1 MTSLTNCQDP
11 AGQML
16 ICQNDLPIHD
26 VMVGNGSVA
35 FVLQRQ
41 KEKLETVSMFEPKFR
56 IQTDYED
63 QGDAFDDFEQ
73 AIPLMSEEEERQ
85 LSEADI
91 PDNLPILPLKNTV
104 LFPGVVIPI
113 TVGRDRSLALV
124 KEAYETDKTIGVIAQ
139 KDESVENPSPEDLF
153 EIGTVARIL
162 KLIKMPDGS
171 KSVVIQ
177 GKTIF
182 SVDRYTRE
190 TPFYRADITPYG
202 QEMDLSG
209 VELDASMRSVKET
222 ATRIVNLSPNIPS
235 EASIAINNISSPTF
249 LLNFISSNLQV
260 SISEKQE
267 LLEIRTFSSRLQKVM
282 AFLHK
287 ELQVLNLSEEI
298 RSKVKTDIDEQQR
311 DFYLRQQ
318 MKAIQE
324 ALGEDSEQKDVE
336 ELRKRLKEKKGLSE
350 EAIGTVEKELQRLEM
365 TPSSSPNY
373 GIIHSYLEWIL
384 DLPWGE
390 YSKDKLDL
398 KRARRILD
406 EDHYGLEKVK
416 KRIVEYL
423 AVLKL
428 KKDMKAPILCFYGPP
443 GVGKTSLGKSI
454 ARALNRKFE
463 RFSLGGIHDE
473 AEIRGHRRTYIGAL
487 PGRIIRAMKKAGTGN
502 PVLMLDEIDKVR
514 SDFRGDPTSALLE
527 VLDPEQNNSFSDNYL
542 ELEYDLSRVL
552 FIATANSLET
562 IPPPLR
568 DRMEIIP
575 ISGYTLQEKGQIAR
589 KYLIPKQIKE
599 NGLSREQI
607 HLSKAAIERVIEE
620 YTRESGVRNLEREIG
635 SLCRNVA
642 SRIASGEID
651 SHRIGKR
658 DIPEILGKRKYFSDV
673 AERTLVPGVATGL
686 AWTPYGGD
694 ILFIEASVSKG
705 AGKMHITGQL
715 GDVMK
720 ESAMLALSYLRANAS
735 GLGIPE
741 DAFKYWDLHV
751 HVPQGAVP
759 KDGPSAGIALF
770 SAIASI
776 FTQRKVK
783 GTLAMT
789 GEITLRGLV
798 LPVGGIKEKVL
809 AARRAGIESVLLPG
823 KNEKD
828 VEEIEQEVIGDLK
841 IHYLQRMDPLLDL
854 VLDKEP
860 VNDPE
865 TFFAVPESHKQRVDR
880 SDTNKD
886 AAGEIAAM
894 E

>member
-1 MTSLTNCQDP
+1 
-11 AGQML
+11 
-16 ICQNDLPIHD
+16 
-26 VMVGNGSVA
+26 
-35 FVLQRQ
+35 
-41 KEKLETVSMFEPKFR
+41 MFEPKLR
-56 IQTDYED
+56 IHTTYDD

-85 LSEADI
+85 LSEAEI
-91 PDNLPILPLKNTV
+91 PDNLPILALKNTV
-104 LFPGVVIPI
+104 LFPGVVVPI
-113 TVGRDRSLALV
+113 TVGRDQSLALV
-124 KEAYETDKTIGVIAQ
+124 KEAYETDKTIGVLAQ
-139 KDESVENPSPEDLF
+139 KDENVEDPVPDDLYQT
-153 EIGTVARIL
+153 GTVAQIL

-182 SVDRYTRE
+182 SVNEFTQTD
-190 TPFYRADITPYG
+190 PFFRADVEGYP
-202 QEMDLSG
+202 QQMDISG
-209 VELDASMRSVKET
+209 LELDASIRSIKET
-222 ATRIVNLSPNIPS
+222 ATKIVNLSPNIPS

-260 SISEKQE
+260 SLQEKQE
-267 LLEIRTFSSRLQKVM
+267 LLEIRTFSKRLEKVM
-282 AFLHK
+282 EYLNK

-324 ALGEDSEQKDVE
+324 ALGEDSEQKEVE
-336 ELRKRLKEKKGLSE
+336 ELRERLAKKKGLSD
-350 EAIGTVEKELQRLEM
+350 EALKTVEKELQRLEM

-373 GIIHSYLEWIL
+373 GIIHSYIEWII

-390 YSKDKLDL
+390 FSKDKLDL
-398 KRARRILD
+398 KRARKILD

-416 KRIVEYL
+416 KRIIEYL

-454 ARALNRKFE
+454 ARALNREFE

-487 PGRIIRAMKKAGTGN
+487 PGRILRAMKKAGTAN

-527 VLDPEQNNSFSDNYL
+527 VLDPEQNDSFSDNYL
-542 ELEYDLSRVL
+542 EMDYDLSKVL

-562 IPPPLR
+562 IPAPLR

-575 ISGYTLQEKGQIAR
+575 ISGYTLHEKSEIAK
-589 KYLIPKQIKE
+589 KYLIPKQIEE
-599 NGLSREQI
+599 NGLTKDLISI
-607 HLSKAAIERVIEE
+607 TPAAIVRVIEE

-635 SLCRNVA
+635 ALCRNVA
-642 SRIASGEID
+642 SRIASDEIE
-651 SHRIGKR
+651 SCKIGKS
-658 DIPEILGKRKYFSDV
+658 DVPDILGKRKYFSEV
-673 AERTLVPGVATGL
+673 AERTTVPGVATGL

-694 ILFIEASVSKG
+694 ILFIEASVSQG
-705 AGKMHITGQL
+705 NGKMNITGQL
-715 GDVMK
+715 GDVMR
-720 ESAMLALSYLRANAS
+720 ESAMLALSYLRANS
-735 GLGIPE
+735 DRFGIPE
-741 DAFKYWDLHV
+741 SAFRYWDVHI

-759 KDGPSAGIALF
+759 KDGPSAGVALL
-770 SAIASI
+770 SALASI
-776 FTQRKVK
+776 YTQRKVR

-809 AARRAGIESVLLPG
+809 AAKRAGINKVLLPG

-828 VEEIEQEVIGDLK
+828 VEEIEKDVIGDLEVT
-841 IHYLQRMDPLLDL
+841 YLERMDPLLDL
-854 VLDKEP
+854 VLESEP
-860 VNDPE
+860 ETDPE
-865 TFFAVPESHKQRVDR
+865 AFFTVSEAHKNRVEGFR
-880 SDTNKD
+880 SVEEP
-886 AAGEIAAM
+886 AE
-894 E
+894 

>member
-1 MTSLTNCQDP
+1 
-11 AGQML
+11 
-16 ICQNDLPIHD
+16 
-26 VMVGNGSVA
+26 
-35 FVLQRQ
+35 
-41 KEKLETVSMFEPKFR
+41 MFEPRFKIRASF
-56 IQTDYED
+56 ED
-63 QGDAFDDFEQ
+63 QNEGFDDFEQ
-73 AIPLMSEEEERQ
+73 AIPLMSEEEERR
-85 LSEADI
+85 LTESEI

-104 LFPGVVIPI
+104 LFPGVVVPI

-124 KEAYETDKTIGVIAQ
+124 KEAYETDKTIGVVTQ
-139 KDESVENPSPEDLF
+139 KDETIEDPDAKDLYK
-153 EIGTVARIL
+153 IGTAAQIL

-182 SVDRYTRE
+182 SIDQFTQSD
-190 TPFYRADITPYG
+190 PFFRADIVSYA
-202 QEMDLSG
+202 QDMDISG
-209 VELDASMRSVKET
+209 VELDASIRSIKET
-222 ATRIVNLSPNIPS
+222 AVKIVNLSPNIPS

-260 SISEKQE
+260 NIAEKQE
-267 LLEIRTFSSRLQKVM
+267 LLEIRSFSKRLEKIMQY
-282 AFLHK
+282 LNK

-324 ALGEDSEQKDVE
+324 ALGEDSEQQDVE
-336 ELRKRLKEKKGLSE
+336 ELRVRLKEKKGVSK
-350 EAIGTVEKELQRLEM
+350 EAINTVEKEIQRLEM
-365 TPSSSPNY
+365 TPNSSPNY
-373 GIIHSYLEWIL
+373 GIIHSYIEWIL

-390 YSKDKLDL
+390 YSEDKLEL
-398 KRARRILD
+398 NRARKILD

-416 KRIVEYL
+416 KRIIEYL

-454 ARALNRKFE
+454 ARAMNREFE

-487 PGRIIRAMKKAGTGN
+487 PGRILRAMKKAGKGN
-502 PVLMLDEIDKVR
+502 PVIMLDEIDKVG

-542 ELEYDLSRVL
+542 ELEYDLSSVL

-562 IPPPLR
+562 IPAPLR
-568 DRMEIIP
+568 DRMEIIN
-575 ISGYTLQEKGQIAR
+575 ISGYTLQEKTQIAR
-589 KYLIPKQIKE
+589 KYLIPKQIEE
-599 NGLSREQI
+599 NGLMSKQI
-607 HLSKAAIERVIEE
+607 RISNAAIERVIEE
-620 YTRESGVRNLEREIG
+620 YTRESGVRNLERQIG
-635 SLCRNVA
+635 ALCRNVA
-642 SRIASGEID
+642 SKIASGEID
-651 SHRIGKR
+651 KLSIGKN
-658 DIPEILGKRKYFSDV
+658 DIPEILGKRKFFSDA
-673 AERTLVPGVATGL
+673 AERTTVPGVATGL

-705 AGKMHITGQL
+705 SGKLHITGQL

-720 ESAMLALSYLRANAS
+720 ESAMLALSYLRANS
-735 GLGIPE
+735 DQLNIPE
-741 DAFKYWDLHV
+741 DAFKYWDLHI

-770 SAIASI
+770 SAVASI
-776 FTQRKVK
+776 FTQRKVM

-809 AARRAGIESVLLPG
+809 AAKRAGIEKVILPK

-828 VEEIEQEVIGDLK
+828 VDEIEKDVIGDLK
-841 IHYLQRMDPLLDL
+841 VEYLERMDPLLDL
-854 VLDKEP
+854 VLNKQPIQDPKE
-860 VNDPE
+860 
-865 TFFAVPESHKQRVDR
+865 FFSVSESHKTRINSNDSQ
-880 SDTNKD
+880 SDAKK
-886 AAGEIAAM
+886 EIAM
-894 E
+894 M